1 MGVIS
6 YIVSLAVV
14 GLIIG
19 GLGRLIVPGP
29 NRIGLLLTLGVGLTG
44 AIVGAIVGGILGLGV
59 FSIVL
64 ELAISAGL
72 VYLVSSRGGRN
83 RRIVANRHW

>member
-1 MGVIS
+1 VGVIS
-6 YIVSLAVV
+6 YIISLAVV

-29 NRIGLLLTLGVGLTG
+29 NRIGLLRTLGVGLVG

-64 ELAISAGL
+64 ELAVSAGL
-72 VYLVSSRGGRN
+72 VYLVSNRGGRN